1 MLQRKYS
8 VGELRRIVQ
17 ESSEHFKPV
26 IGNNVDKD
34 NKQNNEKAYKETFN
48 KVKTENEKI
57 TNPIK
62 PSDDDNKGMQDLE
75 YENMNDAFKKRVK
88 SQMNGYSSENA
99 ENEHKNDEFGNASFR
114 KFDGSDKAK
123 NFKKGKDTASE
134 IGLTSRELPKK
145 DIENQSKTIYNE
157 NKVFRLKFK
166 NTVFVSESH
175 VLDRIP
181 DDYKKD
187 GNRFYVVDKNN
198 TEYIV
203 EWKTEGKPLITNKTK
218 INEQNNRIKELF
230 NYKSGNEK
238 TSPKSRLAENTAF
251 DDVLKKARNLAK

>member
-26 IGNNVDKD
+26 IGDNVSND
-34 NKQNNEKAYKETFN
+34 NKKNNEKAYSETFK
-48 KVKTENEKI
+48 KVKPKTES
-57 TNPIK
+57 TNKTIVPT
-62 PSDDDNKGMQDLE
+62 DDDNKGMQDIE
-75 YENMNDAFKKRVK
+75 YDNLNDTFKKRVK
-88 SQMNGYSSENA
+88 SQMNGYSSEQA
-99 ENEHKNDEFGNASFR
+99 EKEHSNDEFGNASFSD
-114 KFDGSDKAK
+114 FDGSDKAK
-123 NFKKGKDTASE
+123 KLKNGKDKASE
-134 IGLTSRELPKK
+134 IGLTGRELPKK
-145 DIENQSKTIYNE
+145 EIEDQTKTIYNE

-166 NTVFVSESH
+166 NTVFMTESH
-175 VLDRIP
+175 MLSKIP

-251 DDVLKKARNLAK
+251 DDVLKKARKLAK